1 MGLFRIHG
9 LPGERKSGTPL
20 SVEMPAPVNPTTVL
34 ASAIKERRSMADPD
48 RTFMRIVVMDAI
60 LGDERCAKRRA
71 SARAPLWRNPK
82 PQAVKSMALE
92 LAVVGG
98 ARRGRWQAIDVGRG
112 AAIAAMIVYHFAWDL
127 SYFHLIAANIVG
139 HPFWQ
144 AFARTI
150 AGSFLTLVGIGL
162 VLAHGQELRGRAFLR
177 RLVLIAGAA
186 VGVTLATWF
195 AFPDSYIFFGILHCI
210 ALSSVLALPF
220 LRARLRLVI
229 AAALLCLVAPL
240 VLTGPA
246 FDAPPLAFLG
256 LGHAH
261 ARHQRLRAR
270 ISLVRAGAVGCGAG
284 AGGAALG
291 DPGGVAGVAGERRP
305 FRALAWSGRR
315 SLPIYL
321 THQPILL
328 GALFLVAQ
336 IAGSDPAADSAPF
349 LAHCRTTCREADK
362 AESLCRAA
370 CVCVVE
376 RLLAESLW
384 RDAVASRLTPRDQA
398 RIGPMAQRC
407 FEEVEPALRDPH
419 SPDVDPSETQP

>member
-1 MGLFRIHG
+1 
-9 LPGERKSGTPL
+9 
-20 SVEMPAPVNPTTVL
+20 
-34 ASAIKERRSMADPD
+34 MADPD
-48 RTFMRIVVMDAI
+48 GTFMRIVVMDAI

-92 LAVVGG
+92 LAVDGG

-256 LGHAH
+256 LGTRMPVTNDFVPVFPWFGLALSGVAL
-261 ARHQRLRAR
+261 ARAAR
-270 ISLVRAGAVGCGAG
+270 PWAIRAGLPEWRAK
-284 AGGAALG
+284 
-291 DPGGVAGVAGERRP
+291 GVL

-336 IAGSDPAADSAPF
+336 IAGPDPAADSAPF

-376 RLLAESLW
+376 RLIAESLW